1 MSPTIRLGSR
11 EYSAWERKAPIGR
24 TARLY
29 RRDVELAGIKT
40 RSIEVRGDGSP
51 TLLLHGWCDSAD
63 TWLAVLERISRRGGR
78 AVAYDLPGFGTAPPL
93 SSGSVLE
100 QLVEFSAKAVES
112 LAEQTGEEVIVAGN
126 SLGGWTAL
134 RLGERSDLP
143 IKAIIPIGPAGVAM
157 APAFFALDRVP
168 AVATIVGLPTPT
180 PRAVTRA
187 VVGRLFRQLAF
198 SHPNDADP
206 AVVDRFT
213 RFNGD
218 RKTLRRRL
226 ETAKRLGDDLEH
238 PFDAEKIKFPVT
250 VVWGDRDR
258 LCLPVGAEKLCG
270 LLPHAELEMVAGC
283 GHMPQHQVP
292 ELVVG
297 VIERHARF

>member
-1 MSPTIRLGSR
+1 MTPAIRLGGRDS
-11 EYSAWERKAPIGR
+11 STWERKAPIER

-29 RRDVELAGIKT
+29 RRDVELGGIKT
-40 RSIEVRGDGSP
+40 RSIEVRGEGAP
-51 TLLLHGWCDSAD
+51 ALLLHGWCDSAD
-63 TWLAVLERISRRGGR
+63 TWLSVLERVSRRGGR

-93 SSGSVLE
+93 HSGSVLD
-100 QLVEFSAKAVES
+100 QLVEFAATAVEK
-112 LAEQTGEEVIVAGN
+112 LADETGEDVVVVGN

-134 RLGERSDLP
+134 RLAERSDLP
-143 IKAIIPIGPAGVAM
+143 IKAIVPVSPAGVMM
-157 APAFFALDRVP
+157 APAFFAIDRVP

-180 PRAVTRA
+180 PRNVTRA

-213 RFNGD
+213 RFNAD

-226 ETAKRLGDDLEH
+226 ETAKALGDDLDH
-238 PFDAEKIKFPVT
+238 PFEAEKITCPVT
-250 VVWGDRDR
+250 VIWGDRDR
-258 LCLPVGAEKLCG
+258 LCLPLGAEKLCG
-270 LLPHAELEMVAGC
+270 LLPHAELEMVPDC
-283 GHMPQHQVP
+283 GHMPQHEVP

-297 VIERHARF
+297 VIERLC